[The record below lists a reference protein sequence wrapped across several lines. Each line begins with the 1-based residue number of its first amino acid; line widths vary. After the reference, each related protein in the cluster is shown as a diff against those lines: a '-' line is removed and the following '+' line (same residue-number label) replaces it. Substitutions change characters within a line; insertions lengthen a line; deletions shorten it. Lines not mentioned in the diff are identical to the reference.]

1 MENTIAKNIIY
12 YAYNRTKQHEVA
24 KALGY
29 STKQL
34 TRICKVVF
42 NRTYKQFQR
51 ELIFSTILERI
62 RDCNTPQSIAEEFF
76 NGNVHQLYAYVKSFL
91 NVPPKQISTKGGHYM
106 TAAEIQILE
115 TKVIT
120 MLATNPIKNL
130 TLKQLGVPRFII
142 TNLRQKG
149 YNIISVPGRYNIV
162 LAGLTTSAYI
172 DMDYPEI
179 IPSKSVF
186 KYYCHLI
193 VTQPKMS
200 QETP

>member
-1 MENTIAKNIIY
+1 MQMENTIAKNIIY

-34 TRICKVVF
+34 TRICKIIF

-62 RDCNTPQSIAEEFF
+62 RDCNTPQSIADAFF

-120 MLATNPIKNL
+120 MLATNPTKNL

-149 YNIISVPGRYNIV
+149 YNIISVPGRYNGGYN
-162 LAGLTTSAYI
+162 LNYT
-172 DMDYPEI
+172 
-179 IPSKSVF
+179 SKSNCLSWINNIRIYRYGLPGNYSF
-186 KYYCHLI
+186 
-193 VTQPKMS
+193 
-200 QETP
+200 